1 VGQVLVLGEG
11 WVGAEV
17 ARRAAVHHS
26 VRTVD
31 PPLVPELRDRDASAT
46 ARLRGLVVETGSTM
60 VVNACGL
67 TRGSAADLEDAN
79 VAFPQWVCE
88 VLAGTGAR
96 LVHVGSASEYG
107 DPGGAGRVTET
118 APARPVGDYA
128 TTKARGTDAVLAARA
143 RGLDVVVAR
152 VFNLVGSPVPS
163 ASPVHQWLADIRAL
177 PPDGGE
183 VEVWW
188 PATVRDFL
196 TVSDAAGALV
206 DLAEPGPR
214 PVLVNVCSGVGLAFG
229 DIVGAL
235 ANALGVR
242 AVVRSLDRPGIPA
255 VVGDPTLLSSVLGR
269 VPDMSLERLAA
280 AVLPERGGP
289 PTP

>member
-1 VGQVLVLGEG
+1 VGDVLVLGEG

-17 ARRAAVHHS
+17 ARGATVDHT
-26 VRTVD
+26 VRSVD

-46 ARLRGLVVETGSTM
+46 ARLRRLVVETGSTM

-96 LVHVGSASEYG
+96 LVHIGSASEYG
-107 DPGGAGRVTET
+107 DPGGAEPVPET

-143 RGLDVVVAR
+143 DGLDAVVAR
-152 VFNLVGSPVPS
+152 VFNLVGFPIPA
-163 ASPVHQWLADIRAL
+163 ASPVHQWLTELQAL
-177 PPDGGE
+177 PPEGGD

-188 PATVRDFL
+188 PPTVRDFL
-196 TVSDAAGALV
+196 TLPDAAAALV
-206 DLAEPGPR
+206 GLAGPGER
-214 PVLVNVCSGVGLAFG
+214 PGLVNVCSGVGLAFG
-229 DIVGAL
+229 DIVRSL
-235 ANALGVR
+235 AATLGVR
-242 AVVRSLDRPGIPA
+242 AGVRSLDRPGIAA

-269 VPDMSLERLAA
+269 VPDMSLERLSA
-280 AVLPERGGP
+280 AVLPDRTAP

>member
-1 VGQVLVLGEG
+1 
-11 WVGAEV
+11 VGAEV
-17 ARRAAVHHS
+17 ARGATVDHT
-26 VRTVD
+26 VRSVD

-46 ARLRGLVVETGSTM
+46 ARLRRLVVETGSTM

-96 LVHVGSASEYG
+96 LVHIGSASEYG
-107 DPGGAGRVTET
+107 DPGGAEPVPET

-143 RGLDVVVAR
+143 DGLDAVVAR
-152 VFNLVGSPVPS
+152 VFNLVGSPIPA
-163 ASPVHQWLADIRAL
+163 ASPVHQWLTDLRAL
-177 PPDGGE
+177 PPEGGD

-188 PATVRDFL
+188 PPTVRDFL
-196 TVSDAAGALV
+196 TLPDAAAALV
-206 DLAEPGPR
+206 GLAGPGPR
-214 PVLVNVCSGVGLAFG
+214 PGLVNVCSGVGLAFG
-229 DIVGAL
+229 DIVRSL
-235 ANALGVR
+235 AATLGVR
-242 AVVRSLDRPGIPA
+242 AGVRSLDRPGIPA

-280 AVLPERGGP
+280 AVLPDRTAP